1 MLHPYSLTIGGAEG
15 VSPSPRAGPSTEEAN
30 LGNGEIS
37 AALGGRELAI
47 PEFDMFSTRRP
58 RNLIAGASSGLK
70 SVIKGVTC
78 GTFGL
83 FAAPIVGAQQSGFN
97 GFCQGLAAGLLGA
110 VALPAAGAAIGC
122 MQVGRGLFNSAEAI
136 VESAN
141 GKDWDQEKREWF
153 AYDLLKDAE
162 KVRALDEF
170 GGPTSGS
177 PGGGGRSGR
186 GALRPPKET
195 KYYDLLGVDYTA
207 SSDEIKKAYYKRA
220 LRLHP
225 DKNPNDEAAK
235 DQFQQMSEA
244 YQVLADETL
253 RAKYDANGAESV
265 QVNFVD
271 PGVFFT
277 MLFGSERFEPY
288 IGPLALA
295 AAASMEGQVSL
306 KRMQVRQLKRE
317 VECAMGLV
325 ERLQSF
331 LQGNTELFRQ
341 HIAAEAEELA
351 SVSFGNCLLYV
362 LAEMYTCRAAEFV
375 GYRSSPLGVEGHIA
389 AVKGNWISVENHA
402 AAGGA
407 AIRAVGAA
415 VRTFQAVKELQAK
428 EKQDDKVPSPHND
441 NDPVAGLSPKAIQ
454 ATQESLP
461 VFLAVMWHVSVVDIE
476 RTINAV
482 LHKVFRDHSA
492 PLEERYLR
500 AEGVRLMGS
509 IFMEAAVAK
518 GGSKD
523 AKARV
528 AEMVGLMERREQ
540 PGERSG
546 GGSAG
551 AWGRPA
557 SRSQGTAAGGGAPA
571 AADAMPKSAGELRA
585 MGVRE
590 LKQFAKALGIGGDE
604 INRLIEKEE
613 LVNLIYRSQPQ

>member
-1 MLHPYSLTIGGAEG
+1 
-15 VSPSPRAGPSTEEAN
+15 
-30 LGNGEIS
+30 
-37 AALGGRELAI
+37 
-47 PEFDMFSTRRP
+47 
-58 RNLIAGASSGLK
+58 
-70 SVIKGVTC
+70 
-78 GTFGL
+78 
-83 FAAPIVGAQQSGFN
+83 
-97 GFCQGLAAGLLGA
+97 
-110 VALPAAGAAIGC
+110 
-122 MQVGRGLFNSAEAI
+122 
-136 VESAN
+136 
-141 GKDWDQEKREWF
+141 
-153 AYDLLKDAE
+153 
-162 KVRALDEF
+162 
-170 GGPTSGS
+170 
-177 PGGGGRSGR
+177 
-186 GALRPPKET
+186 
-195 KYYDLLGVDYTA
+195 
-207 SSDEIKKAYYKRA
+207 
-220 LRLHP
+220 
-225 DKNPNDEAAK
+225 
-235 DQFQQMSEA
+235 
-244 YQVLADETL
+244 
-253 RAKYDANGAESV
+253 
-265 QVNFVD
+265 
-271 PGVFFT
+271 
-277 MLFGSERFEPY
+277 
-288 IGPLALA
+288 
-295 AAASMEGQVSL
+295 
-306 KRMQVRQLKRE
+306 
-317 VECAMGLV
+317 
-325 ERLQSF
+325 
-331 LQGNTELFRQ
+331 
-341 HIAAEAEELA
+341 
-351 SVSFGNCLLYV
+351 
-362 LAEMYTCRAAEFV
+362 
-375 GYRSSPLGVEGHIA
+375 
-389 AVKGNWISVENHA
+389 
-402 AAGGA
+402 
-407 AIRAVGAA
+407 
-415 VRTFQAVKELQAK
+415 VKELQAK